1 MPRRQRSEP
10 EVAEQVAK
18 QRQIAD
24 EVDDLIRAGRPR
36 LAQQALEQAVADC
49 LPDLPLRFSLLV
61 RRIDEVQVLALAE
74 AVRASQDVDLRLMR
88 SEDTVQLRWSAGRL
102 GQLSAR
108 DSELLRGFGRQAA
121 LYDLRVLEISFGIEG
136 GVSTFAIELSR
147 PEFRRC
153 SSCGRLHSGLH
164 INCEDCRRRRR
175 PKGEEAETFEPAP
188 VPLAVALEEL
198 LRTRAE
204 RSSDS

>member
-1 MPRRQRSEP
+1 MPRRQRTEP
-10 EVAEQVAK
+10 EVSEQVAK
-18 QRQIAD
+18 QRQFAD

-61 RRIDEVQVLALAE
+61 RRIDEPQVLALAE
-74 AVRASQDVDLRLMR
+74 AVRAS
-88 SEDTVQLRWSAGRL
+88 DTVDIRLRESDGAVQVRWGAGRL

-121 LYDLRVLEISFGIEG
+121 LYDPRVLEISFGIEG
-136 GVSTFAIELSR
+136 GVSTFAIELTR

-164 INCEDCRRRRR
+164 INCDDCRRRRR
-175 PKGEEAETFEPAP
+175 PKGEEVETFEPAP

-204 RSSDS
+204 RTPEA